1 MDFQG
6 SLEELQALVAQ
17 LGVPCH
23 WQHKGAYEL
32 ALFDDGISN
41 LKLNWWPLTGELR
54 LVGDPEVRDDILEK
68 LQILLQDSK
77 QA

>member
-1 MDFQG
+1 MNFQG
-6 SLEELQALVAQ
+6 SLEELQALVVQ

-54 LVGDPEVRDDILEK
+54 LVGDPEVRDDMLEK
-68 LQILLQDSK
+68 LQVLLQDTK
-77 QA
+77 